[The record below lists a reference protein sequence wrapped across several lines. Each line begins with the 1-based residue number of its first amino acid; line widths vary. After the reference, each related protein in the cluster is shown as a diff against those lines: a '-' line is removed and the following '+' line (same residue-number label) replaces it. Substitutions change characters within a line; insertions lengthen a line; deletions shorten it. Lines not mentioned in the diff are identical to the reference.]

1 MERIITINGRVN
13 YVRSFLKKK
22 NLKFFEPFNYIAINQ
37 INEPIDSR
45 KVQQLFNVIF
55 NDDKVYIYM
64 DEQETMIRII
74 ESR

>member
-55 NDDKVYIYM
+55 NDDKVYIYIWM
-64 DEQETMIRII
+64 SKR
-74 ESR
+74 R